1 MNRNNCLPLFFAVK
15 GSDSGFQVF
24 QNEIYQSFKSLGF
37 PANVLW
43 PVALEDMMAPRV
55 LRQGQN
61 DEKKHNTFIKRWN
74 SHWHKSSS
82 WTYTDLQLELI
93 IDNEIRMIPVVN
105 IDCDN
110 GTLPFNNA
118 ILRIGL

>member
-15 GSDSGFQVF
+15 GCDGGFQVF
-24 QNEIYQSFKSLGF
+24 QNNIQQSFKTLGF

-43 PVALEDMMAPRV
+43 PVALEDMGAARV
-55 LRQGQN
+55 VRQGQA
-61 DEKKHNTFIKRWN
+61 EAKKHNTFIRRWN

-82 WTYTDLQLELI
+82 WTYTDIYLELD
-93 IDNEIRMIPVVN
+93 IDNETRVIPVVN
-105 IDCDN
+105 IDCDD

-118 ILRIGL
+118 ILLIGL